1 MGVAIAGANRHD
13 CKLVEHTLNNLMIA
27 RPEPTGECPQRMC
40 MDAGYDGEAIYQ
52 MLEEWG
58 YIPHIKSRYDE
69 KVQLER
75 VPGYRA
81 RRWVVER
88 THSWL
93 NRFRRLLIRWEKKK
107 ENYEAMM
114 HLACA
119 FICFRASGLF
129 G

>member
-1 MGVAIAGANRHD
+1 MAIAGANRND
-13 CKLVEHTLNNLMIA
+13 CKMVEQTLNNIVVE
-27 RPEPTGECPQRMC
+27 RPRPTPVCPQNMC
-40 MDAGYDGEAIYQ
+40 MDAGYDGDPVYQ
-52 MLEEWG
+52 LLYEWG
-58 YIPHIKSRYDE
+58 YIPHIRSRYDE
-69 KVQLER
+69 KMQLEHI
-75 VPGYRA
+75 PGYRA

-93 NRFRRLLIRWEKKK
+93 NRFRRLLIRWEKKV

-119 FICFRASGLF
+119 FICFRASELF